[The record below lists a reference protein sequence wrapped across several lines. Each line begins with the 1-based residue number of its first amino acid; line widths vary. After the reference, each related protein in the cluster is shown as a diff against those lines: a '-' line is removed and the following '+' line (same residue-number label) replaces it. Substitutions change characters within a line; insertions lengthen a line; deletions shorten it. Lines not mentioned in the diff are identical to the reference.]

1 MKKTA
6 KKSKAATA
14 KSKVQRKKAPMKMA
28 SGRTGKAVDK
38 EGDIIN
44 LILEDHRSLKELI
57 KVMKDTDNDMEQRQQ
72 AFDDFAP
79 LLVLHAKPEEQTL
92 YVECKQDEELRTEGF
107 EGDVEHQLADQML
120 EEIERTED
128 EDLWSA
134 RVKVLAELVEHHI
147 QEEEGELLPD
157 FRDHSELEDRVE
169 LGKRF
174 IELKER
180 YLALGGTDSPS
191 EVELEEEEH
200 HHHPGH

>member
-6 KKSKAATA
+6 KKMTSSKS
-14 KSKVQRKKAPMKMA
+14 SK
-28 SGRTGKAVDK
+28 TFDK
-38 EGDIIN
+38 EGDIVN

-57 KVMKDTDNDMEQRQQ
+57 KVMKDLDNDMDERQQ
-72 AFDDFAP
+72 AFEEFAP

-92 YVECKQDEELRTEGF
+92 YTACKQDEEMRTEGF

-147 QEEEGELLPD
+147 QEEEGDLLPD
-157 FRDHSELEDRVE
+157 FKKHSELEDRIQ
-169 LGKRF
+169 LGNRF

-191 EVELEEEEH
+191 EKELQEDHHRH